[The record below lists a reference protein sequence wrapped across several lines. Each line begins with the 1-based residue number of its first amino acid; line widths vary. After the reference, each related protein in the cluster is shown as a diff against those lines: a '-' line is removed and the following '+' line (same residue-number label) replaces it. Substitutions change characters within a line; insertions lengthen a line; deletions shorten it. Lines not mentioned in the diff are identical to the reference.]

1 MSSDTTLV
9 ITDFPSLGPDG
20 VYDILA
26 LRSDVFVVEQE
37 CPYLDMDNVDR
48 ESGTL
53 HYRALQGR
61 MLVSYLRT
69 FPHPGDP
76 AALHI
81 GRVCTH
87 KEHRHEKL
95 ASMLM
100 NAVLARN
107 PKRTMHLNAQA
118 YLEEWYGSFGFV
130 RSGEPF
136 DEIGILHVPM
146 VRKIPS
152 TS

>member
-26 LRSDVFVVEQE
+26 LRSAVFVVEQQ
-37 CPYLDMDNVDR
+37 CPYFDMDDVDR
-48 ESGTL
+48 ESTTL
-53 HYRALQGR
+53 HYRALQQGT
-61 MLVSYLRT
+61 LVAYLRT
-69 FPHPGDP
+69 FPHPED
-76 AALHI
+76 ASALHI
-81 GRVCTH
+81 GRVCTDAA
-87 KEHRHEKL
+87 HRHERL
-95 ASMLM
+95 ATLLM
-100 NAVLARN
+100 NAVLGRD
-107 PKRTMHLNAQA
+107 PGRTMHLNAQA

-146 VRKIPS
+146 VRAAPGQ
-152 TS
+152 

>member
-1 MSSDTTLV
+1 MSSDSSLL
-9 ITDFPSLGPDG
+9 ITDFRSLGPDG

-37 CPYLDMDNVDR
+37 CPYFDMDDVDR
-48 ESGTL
+48 DPGTL
-53 HYRALQGR
+53 HYRAVQGKH
-61 MLVSYLRT
+61 LVSYLRT
-69 FPHPGDP
+69 FPHPGDS

-87 KEHRHEKL
+87 RDHRHERL

-100 NAVLARN
+100 NAVLSRN
-107 PKRTMHLNAQA
+107 PGRRMHLNAQA
-118 YLEEWYGSFGFV
+118 YLEKWYGSFGFV

-146 VRKIPS
+146 VRE